1 MIEDRNGVEINGRK
15 KLEEVLKVK
24 RSRSSEEKR
33 EKTRHAEF
41 TKAGKIQASFTAALL
56 LPAAL
61 FHLSSKVQ
69 MMPDFS
75 DPASLQKDPAGLP
88 LNHPL
93 LMKHTN
99 YPN

>member
-1 MIEDRNGVEINGRK
+1 MIEDRNGAEINGRK
-15 KLEEVLKVK
+15 KLDELLKVK
-24 RSRSSEEKR
+24 RSGSCEEKR
-33 EKTRHAEF
+33 EKTREF
-41 TKAGKIQASFTAALL
+41 TEEKYAFTAALL

-61 FHLSSKVQ
+61 FHLSSKV
-69 MMPDFS
+69 PDFC
-75 DPASLQKDPAGLP
+75 DPGSSQKHPADLP